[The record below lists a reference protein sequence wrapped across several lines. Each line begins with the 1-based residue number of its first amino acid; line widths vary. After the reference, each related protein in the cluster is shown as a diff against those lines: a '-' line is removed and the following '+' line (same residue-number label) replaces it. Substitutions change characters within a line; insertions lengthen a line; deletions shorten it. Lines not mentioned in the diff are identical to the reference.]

1 MAEGYFNIKNRGVA
15 RVRLEPTDVF
25 GMGSAAFPILML
37 QLKLQLLPAQL
48 DSSVVNYTL
57 VRLAGK
63 VAVGNENT
71 ELATFEAPPLAETS
85 NNNSYERQLGV
96 NVPLTL
102 RQVKH
107 IEELRDGKNPFFNL
121 TFTGLVAIQPSYEF
135 EQLRELT
142 LQLHVPRSHWIDNV
156 LNRWNISDL
165 RLLEINPPT
174 MGRKELAL
182 AYSRLGQAEHFYRT
196 GDYPHVLTELRSAF
210 AAVAACY
217 SAQQADKNAFD
228 KMLINTHP
236 KVREKLREAFHDF
249 AGFLHLGPHEPSPTQ
264 EVPVPI
270 SRHDAR
276 FALVTAH
283 AIFEYFASESWPGI

>member
-1 MAEGYFNIKNRGVA
+1 MAEGFFSVKNRGVV
-15 RVRLEPTDVF
+15 RVRLEPTDIC
-25 GMGSAAFPILML
+25 GMGSAAFPILTL

-48 DSSVVNYTL
+48 DSIVNYTL

-63 VAVGNENT
+63 LTVANENT

-85 NNNSYERQLGV
+85 NTNSYERQLAV
-96 NVPLTL
+96 NVPLSV
-102 RQVKH
+102 RQIKH
-107 IEELRDGKNPFFNL
+107 IEELRDGKNPAFNVTL
-121 TFTGLVAIQPSYEF
+121 TGLIVLQPSNEF
-135 EQLRELT
+135 EQLRDLM

-165 RLLEINPPT
+165 RLLEINSPT
-174 MGRKELAL
+174 TGRTEIAL
-182 AYSRLGQAEHFYRT
+182 AYTRLAQAEHFYRT

-217 SAQQADKNAFD
+217 SAQQADKNTFD
-228 KMLINTHP
+228 KMLVNTHP
-236 KVREKLREAFHDF
+236 KVREKLKESFHDF
-249 AGFLHLGPHEPSPTQ
+249 AAFLHLGPHKPSPTA

-276 FALVTAH
+276 LALVTSH
-283 AIFEYFASESWPGI
+283 AIFEYFASENWPGI